1 MQRKKCFAR
10 VDRLS
15 GSRYTAFMESTEKTK
30 AAIFDIDGTI
40 FRKNLHFEL
49 INELSWLRVFPS
61 HVRKTLVDLYSKWLT
76 HTGTYEDYRIA
87 LIDLY
92 ARFLRGCTPED
103 VARAASS
110 VVPFRERQ
118 TYIFAEDLIEK
129 LRGDGY
135 LLFAISGSPMEI
147 VSAYNRDYLH
157 FDRVIGSVYEV
168 GEDGRYTGVASY
180 EPSRDKGTAARKL
193 FEDYHLS
200 FAESYGVGDT
210 ESDIKFLEL
219 VEHPIA
225 FNPNENLK
233 AVAEEKGWRI
243 VVEKKD
249 VVYEIDPRCYHAL
262 PVRR

>member
-1 MQRKKCFAR
+1 M
-10 VDRLS
+10 
-15 GSRYTAFMESTEKTK
+15 GTPPKTR

-49 INELSWLRVFPS
+49 INELSWLRIFPS

-76 HTGTYEDYRIA
+76 HTGTYEDYRLA
-87 LIDLY
+87 LVDLY
-92 ARFLRGCTPED
+92 ARFIRGCTPED
-103 VARAASS
+103 VARAAES

-118 TYIFAEDLIEK
+118 TYIFAEQLIKK
-129 LRGDGY
+129 LRDEEY
-135 LLFAISGSPMEI
+135 LLFAISGSPLEI
-147 VSAYNRDYLH
+147 VEAYNRDYLH
-157 FDRVIGSVYEV
+157 FDSVIGSVYEV
-168 GEDGRYTGVASY
+168 GEDGRYTGIASY

-193 FEDYHLS
+193 FEEYQVS
-200 FAESYGVGDT
+200 FSGSYGIGDT

-233 AVAEEKGWRI
+233 SVAEEKSWRI

-262 PVRR
+262 PLHE

>member
-1 MQRKKCFAR
+1 MK
-10 VDRLS
+10 
-15 GSRYTAFMESTEKTK
+15 STEKTK

-49 INELSWLRVFPS
+49 INELSWLRIFPS

-76 HTGTYEDYRIA
+76 HTGTYEDYRLA

-92 ARFLRGCTPED
+92 ARFVRGCTPED
-103 VARAASS
+103 VARAAES

-118 TYIFAEDLIEK
+118 TYIFAENLIAK
-129 LRGDGY
+129 LRGEGY
-135 LLFAISGSPMEI
+135 LLFAISGSPLEI
-147 VSAYNRDYLH
+147 VEAYNRDYLH
-157 FDRVIGSVYEV
+157 FDSVIGSVYEV
-168 GEDGRYTGVASY
+168 SDDGRYTGIASY

-193 FEDYHLS
+193 FEEYRVS
-200 FAESYGVGDT
+200 FSDSYGVGDT

-249 VVYEIDPRCYHAL
+249 VVYEIDPTCYHAL
-262 PVRR
+262 PLRE

>member
-1 MQRKKCFAR
+1 MK
-10 VDRLS
+10 
-15 GSRYTAFMESTEKTK
+15 STEKTK

-49 INELSWLRVFPS
+49 INELSWLRIFPS

-76 HTGTYEDYRIA
+76 HTGTYEDYRLA
-87 LIDLY
+87 LVDLY
-92 ARFLRGCTPED
+92 ARFVRGCTPED
-103 VARAASS
+103 VARAAES

-118 TYIFAEDLIEK
+118 TYIFAENLIAK
-129 LRGDGY
+129 LRGEGY
-135 LLFAISGSPMEI
+135 LLFAISGSPLEI
-147 VSAYNRDYLH
+147 VEAYNRDYLH
-157 FDRVIGSVYEV
+157 FDSVIGSVYEV
-168 GEDGRYTGVASY
+168 GDDGRYTGIASY
-180 EPSRDKGTAARKL
+180 EPSRDKGTAAQKL
-193 FEDYHLS
+193 FEEYRVS
-200 FAESYGVGDT
+200 FSDSYGVGDT

-249 VVYEIDPRCYHAL
+249 VVYEIDPTCYHAL
-262 PVRR
+262 PLRE

>member
-1 MQRKKCFAR
+1 
-10 VDRLS
+10 
-15 GSRYTAFMESTEKTK
+15 MESTEKTK

-49 INELSWLRVFPS
+49 INELSWLHIFPS

-87 LIDLY
+87 LVDLY
-92 ARFLRGCTPED
+92 AKFLRGCTPED
-103 VARAASS
+103 VARAAES

-118 TYIFAEDLIEK
+118 TYIFAENLITK
-129 LRGDGY
+129 LRNDGY
-135 LLFAISGSPMEI
+135 LLFAISGSPLEI
-147 VSAYNRDYLH
+147 VEAYNRDYLH
-157 FDRVIGSVYEV
+157 FDTVIGSVYEI

-193 FEDYHLS
+193 FKEYHVS
-200 FAESYGVGDT
+200 FANSYGIGDT

-233 AVAEEKGWRI
+233 IAAEKNSWRI

-249 VVYEIDPRCYHAL
+249 VVYEIDPKCYRSISL
-262 PVRR
+262 QV

>member
-1 MQRKKCFAR
+1 
-10 VDRLS
+10 
-15 GSRYTAFMESTEKTK
+15 METPPKTR

-49 INELSWLRVFPS
+49 INELSWLRIFPS

-76 HTGTYEDYRIA
+76 HTGTYEDYRLA
-87 LIDLY
+87 LVDLY
-92 ARFLRGCTPED
+92 ARFIRGCTPED
-103 VARAASS
+103 VARAAES

-118 TYIFAEDLIEK
+118 TYIFAEQLIKK
-129 LRGDGY
+129 LRDEEY
-135 LLFAISGSPMEI
+135 LLFAISGSPLEI
-147 VSAYNRDYLH
+147 VEAYNRDYLH
-157 FDRVIGSVYEV
+157 FDSVIGSVYEV
-168 GEDGRYTGVASY
+168 GEDGRYTGIASY

-193 FEDYHLS
+193 FEEYQVS
-200 FAESYGVGDT
+200 FSGSYGIGDT

-233 AVAEEKGWRI
+233 SVAEEKSWRI

-262 PVRR
+262 PLHE

>member
-1 MQRKKCFAR
+1 MKA
-10 VDRLS
+10 
-15 GSRYTAFMESTEKTK
+15 TEKIK

-49 INELSWLRVFPS
+49 INELSWLHIFPS

-103 VARAASS
+103 VARAAKS

-118 TYIFAEDLIEK
+118 TYIFAENLITK
-129 LRGDGY
+129 LRDDGY
-135 LLFAISGSPMEI
+135 LLFAISGSPLEI
-147 VSAYNRDYLH
+147 VEAYNRDYLH
-157 FDRVIGSVYEV
+157 FDTVIGSVYEI

-180 EPSRDKGTAARKL
+180 EPSRDKGVAARKL
-193 FEDYHLS
+193 FEEYHVS
-200 FAESYGVGDT
+200 FSDSYGVGDT

-233 AVAEEKGWRI
+233 AVAEKNSWRI

-249 VVYEIDPRCYHAL
+249 VVYEIDPKCYHSL
-262 PVRR
+262 PLHK

>member
-1 MQRKKCFAR
+1 MK
-10 VDRLS
+10 
-15 GSRYTAFMESTEKTK
+15 STEKTK

-49 INELSWLRVFPS
+49 INELSWLHIFPS

-87 LIDLY
+87 LVDLY

-103 VARAASS
+103 VARAAES

-118 TYIFAEDLIEK
+118 TYIFAENLITK
-129 LRGDGY
+129 LRDDGY
-135 LLFAISGSPMEI
+135 LLFAISGSPIEI
-147 VSAYNRDYLH
+147 VEAYNRDYLH
-157 FDRVIGSVYEV
+157 FDTVIGSVYEV
-168 GEDGRYTGVASY
+168 GEDGRYTGEASY

-193 FEDYHLS
+193 FGEYHVS
-200 FAESYGVGDT
+200 FADSYGIGDT

-233 AVAEEKGWRI
+233 AAAEKNGWRI

-249 VVYEIDPRCYHAL
+249 VVYEIDSRCYHSL
-262 PVRR
+262 PLRS

>member
-1 MQRKKCFAR
+1 
-10 VDRLS
+10 
-15 GSRYTAFMESTEKTK
+15 METPPKTR

-49 INELSWLRVFPS
+49 INELSWLHIFPS
-61 HVRKTLVDLYSKWLT
+61 HVRKTLVDLYSKWLA
-76 HTGTYEDYRIA
+76 HTGTYEDYRLA

-92 ARFLRGCTPED
+92 ARFLRGCTPQD
-103 VARAASS
+103 VARAAES

-118 TYIFAEDLIEK
+118 TYIFAENLITK
-129 LRGDGY
+129 LRDDGY
-135 LLFAISGSPMEI
+135 LLFAISGSPLEI
-147 VSAYNRDYLH
+147 VEAYNRDYLH
-157 FDRVIGSVYEV
+157 FDTVIGSVYEV
-168 GEDGRYTGVASY
+168 GDDGRYTGIASY

-193 FEDYHLS
+193 FKEYNVS
-200 FAESYGVGDT
+200 FADSYGIGDT

-219 VEHPIA
+219 VAHPIA

-233 AVAEEKGWRI
+233 AAAEEKQWRI

-262 PVRR
+262 PLHK